1 MPDILTRN
9 VPVKIHA
16 ELKKLA
22 DKKGES
28 VQQLN
33 LKALEKY
40 LELSK
45 IEERLERILQR
56 NGQNIKSGEI
66 QKILDEERSRRP

>member
-9 VPVKIHA
+9 VPPKIHA

-33 LKALEKY
+33 LKAIEKY

-66 QKILDEERSRRP
+66 QKILDEERSKRP

>member
-66 QKILDEERSRRP
+66 QKILDDERSKRP

>member
-56 NGQNIKSGEI
+56 NGQNIKTGEI

>member
-66 QKILDEERSRRP
+66 QKILDDERSRRP

>member
-9 VPVKIHA
+9 VPAKIHA

-33 LKALEKY
+33 LKAIEKY

-45 IEERLERILQR
+45 IEERLEKILQR

-66 QKILDEERSRRP
+66 QKILDEERSKRP

>member
-1 MPDILTRN
+1 MQDILTRN
-9 VPVKIHA
+9 VPAKIHA

-33 LKALEKY
+33 LKAIEKY

-66 QKILDEERSRRP
+66 QKILDEERSKRP